1 MPLAKLFYL
10 REAIRRRAHSARQAW
25 ARRRQH
31 RRQASHFHLEFL
43 ESRLLLSA
51 TPTGTTVLEPA
62 TTQSVAPIE
71 TSLAAGTPAVVI
83 TATQVPTTVNSNS
96 TVTFRLNYS
105 TVSPVDING
114 TGGLGIRV
122 HYD

>member
-25 ARRRQH
+25 ARHRQH
-31 RRQASHFHLEFL
+31 KRQASHFHLEFL

-62 TTQSVAPIE
+62 VTESTAPIE
-71 TSLAAGTPAVVI
+71 TTTSTLPAGTPSVVI
-83 TATQVPTTVNSNS
+83 TATEVAVGFNPATQQNEATFKLSYTTANPIDLSGM
-96 TVTFRLNYS
+96 T
-105 TVSPVDING
+105 I
-114 TGGLGIRV
+114 
-122 HYD
+122 